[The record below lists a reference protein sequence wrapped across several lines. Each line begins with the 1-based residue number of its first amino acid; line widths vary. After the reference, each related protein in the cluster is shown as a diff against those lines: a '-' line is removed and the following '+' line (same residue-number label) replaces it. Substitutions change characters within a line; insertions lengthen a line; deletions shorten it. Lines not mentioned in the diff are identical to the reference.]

1 MPAQCDRRVTSMN
14 VRQQFTQAN
23 HLWMIIHKVHTV
35 TRQTDGNRVLVRA
48 IGGLWQK
55 ALARAI

>member
-1 MPAQCDRRVTSMN
+1 MN

-23 HLWMIIHKVHTV
+23 QLRMIIHQVHTV
-35 TRQTDGNRVLVRA
+35 TRQADGNRVLVCA
-48 IGGLWQK
+48 VGGLRQK

>member
-23 HLWMIIHKVHTV
+23 QLRMIIHQVHTV

-48 IGGLWQK
+48 VGGLRQK
-55 ALARAI
+55 AFARAI